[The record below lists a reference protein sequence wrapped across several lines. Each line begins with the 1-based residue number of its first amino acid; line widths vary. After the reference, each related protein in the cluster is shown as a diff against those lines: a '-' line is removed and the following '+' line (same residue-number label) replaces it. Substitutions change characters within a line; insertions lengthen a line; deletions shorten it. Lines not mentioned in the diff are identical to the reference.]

1 MTKVN
6 KQVFMDYD
14 TDLKD
19 SLTVSS
25 LAARIFLNNYY
36 NNNIPTV
43 NTASIYK
50 DIKEAYY
57 GAITEVY
64 RPYGKDLYCYD
75 VNSLYPFVAH
85 QPMPGLQCK
94 NITYYVPICN
104 LSNLFGFFY
113 CKIKTPDNLYLGLLP
128 VRNANGL
135 SFPLGTWE
143 GWYFSEELKFSQ
155 ENGYSITVLKGYDFS
170 KQHRV
175 FDSYISEIYKL
186 KANPTNKSKKSLA
199 KSLLNNLL
207 GRFGISLDKPITE
220 VLDENMFD
228 VISMRHKIMNYK
240 VIAEDK
246 IMVSYTQNLDAGII
260 QEHGLDITKILD
272 EVKDRE
278 SQPLNV
284 TSVPISAAIT
294 SYARIHITKLKLDIL
309 KLAGKIYYSD
319 TDSIVTDIKLPEN
332 MIHSSD
338 IGKLKLE
345 HNIKSGIF
353 ISGKL
358 YTLINEYGEVIIKS
372 KGVDG
377 TSLKYNDFL
386 DLLMNKNIPHAVK
399 TQSKIDWSK
408 GQVDIF
414 QKNITINSNNYIKR
428 AKGLDKNGFWI
439 NTKPIIINNTTKA
452 LLLYKNNQYLIAYKY
467 NNFITP
473 YTIITY
479 KESKVLNIEINL
491 EVWASYK

>member
-1 MTKVN
+1 
-6 KQVFMDYD
+6 
-14 TDLKD
+14 
-19 SLTVSS
+19 
-25 LAARIFLNNYY
+25 
-36 NNNIPTV
+36 
-43 NTASIYK
+43 
-50 DIKEAYY
+50 
-57 GAITEVY
+57 
-64 RPYGKDLYCYD
+64 
-75 VNSLYPFVAH
+75 
-85 QPMPGLQCK
+85 
-94 NITYYVPICN
+94 
-104 LSNLFGFFY
+104 
-113 CKIKTPDNLYLGLLP
+113 
-128 VRNANGL
+128 
-135 SFPLGTWE
+135 
-143 GWYFSEELKFSQ
+143 
-155 ENGYSITVLKGYDFS
+155 
-170 KQHRV
+170 
-175 FDSYISEIYKL
+175 
-186 KANPTNKSKKSLA
+186 
-199 KSLLNNLL
+199 LL

-399 TQSKIDWSK
+399 TQSKID
-408 GQVDIF
+408 
-414 QKNITINSNNYIKR
+414 
-428 AKGLDKNGFWI
+428 
-439 NTKPIIINNTTKA
+439 
-452 LLLYKNNQYLIAYKY
+452 
-467 NNFITP
+467 
-473 YTIITY
+473 
-479 KESKVLNIEINL
+479 
-491 EVWASYK
+491 